1 MLILDQSVTV
11 VQQNSKQRGLLYM
24 NSEVYSMLSESSGDR
39 FNQDK
44 KLNKKR
50 VMMAFEQKLS
60 QH

>member
-1 MLILDQSVTV
+1 MLILDQSVIV

-24 NSEVYSMLSESSGDR
+24 NSEDYSMLSESSGDR